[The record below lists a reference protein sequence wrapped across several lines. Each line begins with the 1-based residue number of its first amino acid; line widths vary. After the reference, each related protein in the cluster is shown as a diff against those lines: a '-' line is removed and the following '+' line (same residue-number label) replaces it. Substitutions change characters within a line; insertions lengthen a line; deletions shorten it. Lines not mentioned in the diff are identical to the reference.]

1 MKRIGMV
8 AALPGE
14 LKPLVRGWQ
23 RRGPVFVGRIGDSEI
38 VAACAGMGAD
48 AVTRA
53 CEQVLA
59 SGSIDALASVGWA
72 GSLSCGLK
80 PPEAVAVRE
89 VIDARSGERFSTA
102 DAQGQRLITIDHVV
116 AAPEKRSLA
125 MQYQAALVDMEAAAV
140 ARCARVGNLPF
151 LCFKAVSDGP
161 NDNLPDFNLFT
172 GADGQLRMPALVA
185 WALLH
190 PQYWAA
196 FGRLGKNSRLA
207 AEELAKLSTRC
218 LLDWR

>member
-1 MKRIGMV
+1 MKRIGIV

-23 RRGPVFVGRIGDSEI
+23 RRGSIFVGRIGESEA
-38 VAACAGMGAD
+38 VAASTGMGAA

-80 PPEAVAVRE
+80 PPEAVTVRE
-89 VIDARSGERFSTA
+89 VIDARSGECFTTA
-102 DAQGQRLITIDHVV
+102 HAQGQRLITIDHVV
-116 AAPEKRSLA
+116 SAPEKRSLA
-125 MQYQAALVDMEAAAV
+125 AKYQATLVDMEASAV
-140 ARCARVGNLPF
+140 ARCASIRNLPF
-151 LCFKAVSDGP
+151 LCLKAVSDGP
-161 NDNLPDFNLFT
+161 NDNLPDFNRFT
-172 GADGQLRMPALVA
+172 GADGQLRMGALVA
-185 WALLH
+185 WVLVH
-190 PQYWAA
+190 PQYWTA

-207 AEELAKLSTRC
+207 AEELAKLYNNI
-218 LLDWR
+218 LIDWQ

>member
-1 MKRIGMV
+1 MKRIGIV

-14 LKPLVRGWQ
+14 LKPLVRGWE
-23 RRGPVFVGRIGDSEI
+23 RRGPVFVGRAGESEI
-38 VAACAGMGAD
+38 VAATAGMGAA

-89 VIDARSGERFSTA
+89 VIDARSGERFSTVH
-102 DAQGQRLITIDHVV
+102 AQGQRLITIDHVV

-125 MQYQAALVDMEAAAV
+125 AQYQATLVDMEASAV
-140 ARCARVGNLPF
+140 ARCANARNLPF
-151 LCFKAVSDGP
+151 LCFKAVTDGP
-161 NDNLPDFNLFT
+161 NDKLPDFNRFT
-172 GADGQLRMPALVA
+172 GADGQLRMASLVT
-185 WALLH
+185 WVLLH
-190 PQYWAA
+190 PHYWAA

-207 AEELAKLSTRC
+207 AEELAKLTTRI
-218 LLDWR
+218 LTDRQ